1 MSNPLSNLEPKSF
14 FHLFGE
20 LSKQPRSSKKEEKA
34 VAWLINWAN
43 EHNFTV
49 DKDEIGNILI
59 TKPATPGMENKQ
71 SVCIQGHIDMVCV
84 AAAGHQIDFDNDP
97 IDVYVDG
104 DWVKARGTTLGADN
118 GVAIAMGMAIME
130 SKDIPHPHLELLAT
144 LDEETGLTGAQQL
157 SPTLIKSK
165 ILINIDS
172 SDEDVFTIGCAGG
185 INTTAQYQ
193 YVAEAVPANTTAYKV
208 VVGGLKGGHS
218 GVEIHVGRANAMKV
232 LTRILWKAAEKF
244 DIRVSSFDGGAK
256 HNSIPADANSVLV
269 VDTAKKADFEEFVA
283 EIAATI
289 KKEFTVVEPD
299 MKIEAVEIK
308 QDSSE
313 TPKRVMSRD
322 FQFKVLGSFYVFPHG
337 VLRMSPN
344 PDTKGLVQSSS
355 NFAIVETR
363 EDEIYVLTSQR
374 SSVGTEKDNIVE
386 KVKAAF
392 MLGGAIVETTDG
404 YPAWEPRADSP
415 LLELAKEIF
424 KKFNGKDAII
434 STVHAG
440 LECGLIGDKYEG
452 MDMISIGPNLY
463 DLHNPDERLSIKSTE
478 RVWKFLLELLK
489 NIPNK

>member
-1 MSNPLSNLEPKSF
+1 MSNPLSNLEPKSV
-14 FHLFGE
+14 FHYFGE
-20 LSKQPRSSKKEEKA
+20 LSKHPRSSKKEEKA
-34 VAWLINWAN
+34 VAYVENWAK
-43 EHNFTV
+43 ERGLKLE
-49 DKDEIGNILI
+49 KDAIGNLLI
-59 TKPATPGMENKQ
+59 SKPATPGMENKQ

-84 AAAGHQIDFDNDP
+84 AAPGHKIDFDNDP

-118 GVAIAMGMAIME
+118 GIAIAMGMALLD
-130 SKDIPHPHLELLAT
+130 SKDIPHPALELLCT
-144 LDEETGLTGAQQL
+144 MDEETGLTGAQQL

-185 INTTAQYQ
+185 INTIARYK
-193 YVAEAVPANTTAYKV
+193 YIAENVPADTTAYKLTV
-208 VVGGLKGGHS
+208 HGLVGGHS
-218 GVEIHVGRANAMKV
+218 GIEIHVGRANANKV

-244 DIRVSSFDGGAK
+244 DISLSSFDGGSK
-256 HNSIPADANSVLV
+256 HNAIPCDATAVLV
-269 VDTAKKADFEEFVA
+269 VENSKKTEFEKFIKEIG
-283 EIAATI
+283 EIA
-289 KKEFTVVEPD
+289 KKEFCIVEKGMQVD
-299 MKIEAVEIK
+299 CATT
-308 QDSSE
+308 DA
-313 TPKRVMSRD
+313 PKRVMSKS

-363 EDEIYVLTSQR
+363 EDEIFVLTSQR
-374 SSVGTEKDNIVE
+374 SSVGSEKDNVVE

-392 MLGGAIVETTDG
+392 MLGDAVVETTDG

-415 LLELAKEIF
+415 LIEIAKQVF
-424 KKFNGKDAII
+424 KKQYNKEPII

-463 DLHNPDERLSIKSTE
+463 DLHNPDERLSISSTNNL
-478 RVWKFLLELLK
+478 WKFLLELLK

>member
-1 MSNPLSNLEPKSF
+1 
-14 FHLFGE
+14 
-20 LSKQPRSSKKEEKA
+20 
-34 VAWLINWAN
+34 
-43 EHNFTV
+43 
-49 DKDEIGNILI
+49 
-59 TKPATPGMENKQ
+59 
-71 SVCIQGHIDMVCV
+71 MVCV

-130 SKDIPHPHLELLAT
+130 SKDIPHPHLELLCT
-144 LDEETGLTGAQQL
+144 LDEETGLTGAQKL

-172 SDEDVFTIGCAGG
+172 SDEDVFTVGCAGG
-185 INTTAQYQ
+185 INTIAQYQ
-193 YVAEAVPANTTAYKV
+193 YVAENVPANTTAYKIV
-208 VVGGLKGGHS
+208 IGGLKGGHS
-218 GVEIHVGRANAMKV
+218 GIEIDVGRANANKV
-232 LTRILWKAAEKF
+232 LTRILWKSDEKF
-244 DIRVSSFDGGAK
+244 DVRVSSFDGGAK

-269 VDTAKKADFEEFVA
+269 VDTAKKADFEKFVA
-283 EIAATI
+283 EMNATI

-299 MKIEAVEIK
+299 LKIEAVPT
-308 QDSSE
+308 D

-322 FQFKVLGSFYVFPHG
+322 FQLQVLGSFYVFPHG

-374 SSVGTEKDNIVE
+374 SSVGTEKDNVVE

-404 YPAWEPRADSP
+404 YPAWEPNAASP
-415 LLELAKEIF
+415 LVELAKGVF
-424 KKFNGKDAII
+424 KKMNGKDAII

-440 LECGLIGDKYEG
+440 LECGLIGDKYDG

-478 RVWKFLLELLK
+478 RLWKFVLELLK
-489 NIPNK
+489 NIPDKK